1 MEMEVEME
9 MGIDT
14 DRRYLRYQESIC
26 RAGATTPIVCPT
38 NYRVYKQLQLLCGQD
53 ILNNSRP
60 CC

>member
-38 NYRVYKQLQLLCGQD
+38 NYRVYKQL
-53 ILNNSRP
+53 
-60 CC
+60 